1 MNRWLPFAVL
11 LVTLPATS
19 GCGRGALA
27 LGTGMLVGAAIVA
40 SQEPPREEV
49 VVYQNAPPVYVVSA
63 PPRPAPPPPPPAP
76 APVPAF
82 NAAAAR
88 ASLDGIELGACRE
101 QGAPVGYGHARVT
114 FAPDGSVSHVA
125 IDSPDGLSGQAVK
138 CIGAALGTATVPPF
152 SGPASAV
159 PTPFY
164 VR

>member
-1 MNRWLPFAVL
+1 MNRWLPFAL
-11 LVTLPATS
+11 LVVTLPATT

-27 LGTGMLVGAAIVA
+27 LGTGMIVGAAIVA

-49 VVYQNAPPVYVVSA
+49 VVYQNAPPVYVVSQ
-63 PPRPAPPPPPPAP
+63 PRPAPPPPPPAQVPP
-76 APVPAF
+76 AAF

-88 ASLDGIELGACRE
+88 AAFDSIDLGECKAE
-101 QGAPVGYGHARVT
+101 GAPLGYGHARVT
-114 FAPDGSVSHVA
+114 FAPDGNATHVA
-125 IDSPDGLSGQAVK
+125 IESPSGLSSSAVK

-152 SGPASAV
+152 DGPASAV